1 MGLISPV
8 FAGRFFTTSTT
19 WEANIYKLYDLWIVW
34 PWNIYLKFEAM
45 SHDVSGEKRTV
56 QIASCHLDT
65 SSSIKLVLGCS
76 PRYFTDFFCC
86 CCLVKGLST
95 WVFQEQNINVCYL
108 QSRLNYPYA
117 NNFCCVC
124 YPSLPLS
131 FCQAEF
137 SRPIFPTADWDI
149 LRKVT
154 VVSAWASTNHN

>member
-1 MGLISPV
+1 
-8 FAGRFFTTSTT
+8 
-19 WEANIYKLYDLWIVW
+19 
-34 PWNIYLKFEAM
+34 M
-45 SHDVSGEKRTV
+45 SHDFSGEKRIV

-65 SSSIKLVLGCS
+65 SSNNKLVLGCS
-76 PRYFTDFFCC
+76 PRYFTDFFFC

-95 WVFQEQNINVCYL
+95 SVFQQQNINACCL

-137 SRPIFPTADWDI
+137 SRPISPTADWDI
-149 LRKVT
+149 LRKFT
-154 VVSAWASTNHN
+154 VVSAWASTNHNWVSLLKQNTVKLNNAFQDQISIRVDDISLWAAVRWHG